1 MDNLEKKNCSV
12 IITQRTEKGEDT
24 EVFTFDD
31 YRTATALCNLLHNLD
46 PAYYKHTGEH
56 KDYIPVRTNI

>member
-1 MDNLEKKNCSV
+1 MDNLEKKNCSIV
-12 IITQRTEKGEDT
+12 ITQRTEKGEDT

-46 PAYYKHTGEH
+46 PAYYQHT
-56 KDYIPVRTNI
+56 